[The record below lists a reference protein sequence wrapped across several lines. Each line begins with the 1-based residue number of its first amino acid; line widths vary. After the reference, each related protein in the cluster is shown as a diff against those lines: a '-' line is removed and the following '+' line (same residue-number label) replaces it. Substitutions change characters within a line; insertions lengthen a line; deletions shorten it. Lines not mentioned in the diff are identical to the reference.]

1 METTDSSCRKPGKS
15 VGFNA
20 IPRRKG
26 LVLSVTASRNA
37 GAFVRIMKIVDLL
50 NPAAIIP
57 DLGAA
62 EKDSVLEELAG
73 AAIKVDKELDRS
85 EVVRVLQERERLGST
100 GIGDGVAIPHGKLGS
115 IDQLLLSFGRSCKG
129 VDFDSLDGKPAQLF
143 FLLLAPEESVGVHLK
158 TLARIS
164 KLLKSPA
171 VRQRLLGADSGDDL
185 YRIIGEEE
193 ERL

>member
-1 METTDSSCRKPGKS
+1 
-15 VGFNA
+15 
-20 IPRRKG
+20 
-26 LVLSVTASRNA
+26 
-37 GAFVRIMKIVDLL
+37 MKIVDLL
-50 NPAAIIP
+50 NPAAIIA
-57 DLGAA
+57 DLGAS
-62 EKDSVLEELAG
+62 EKDAVLEELAG
-73 AAIKVDKELDRS
+73 AAIRIDEGLDRS

-100 GIGDGVAIPHGKLGS
+100 GIGDGVAIPHGKLRT
-115 IDQLLLSFGRSCKG
+115 IDHLLLSFGRSSRG

-171 VRQRLLGADSGDDL
+171 VRQRLLGAESGDDL